1 MDGSVKSILKK
12 LNFYDVALSKD
23 GSGSFIYVCCYLDYT
38 SLLRELREKY
48 TRALISVEVFK
59 IDLELIDSVVDNIGF
74 SVYNFELDSAYN
86 DLHLLAEDIIVSKLS
101 GIG

>member
-1 MDGSVKSILKK
+1 MMWLCPKMALAVLYMFVVILIILHYCVSCVKK
-12 LNFYDVALSKD
+12 
-23 GSGSFIYVCCYLDYT
+23 YVRD
-38 SLLRELREKY
+38 
-48 TRALISVEVFK
+48 LISVEVFK